1 MVEAEVDHVDD
12 DQQHEQGECCEDGD
26 DQDQL
31 QGEQPEHEN
40 IMRINLNFCW
50 VPGETSF
57 VTICSLK
64 VFSKILLTNFVS
76 TFQFNILTS

>member
-31 QGEQPEHEN
+31 QGEQPDAAGSCEQAE
-40 IMRINLNFCW
+40 C
-50 VPGETSF
+50 
-57 VTICSLK
+57 
-64 VFSKILLTNFVS
+64 
-76 TFQFNILTS
+76 